1 MLFLLIVSSLFP
13 PNPTLPKL
21 ILHLENSLK
30 PENIVMNNLFLPQR
44 IGKGGEVGGGGGRG
58 REEEPGRR
66 KRKIEQVKKK
76 P

>member
-1 MLFLLIVSSLFP
+1 
-13 PNPTLPKL
+13 
-21 ILHLENSLK
+21 
-30 PENIVMNNLFLPQR
+30 MNNLFLPQR

-58 REEEPGRR
+58 GEEEPERR

>member
-1 MLFLLIVSSLFP
+1 
-13 PNPTLPKL
+13 
-21 ILHLENSLK
+21 
-30 PENIVMNNLFLPQR
+30 MNNLFLPQR